1 MATRVL
7 VCSKNPLT
15 TNVLAPVFKGLGV
28 EAEVCSDALSAID
41 KVTRQPFT
49 CVIADWA
56 DQPESAFLLRRA
68 RESAVNP
75 NVVAVA
81 IVDNEPAVV
90 EIREHRLD
98 FLLYRPITVGEAAAV
113 LAKACQGSHVT
124 GPMLESEP
132 DPEPKLRS

>member
-15 TNVLAPVFKGLGV
+15 ASVLAPVFEGLSI
-28 EAEVCSDALSAID
+28 EAEVCADALSAID

-81 IVDNEPAVV
+81 IVDSEPAAV

-113 LAKACQGSHVT
+113 LAKACHAQEAAVPILQT
-124 GPMLESEP
+124 EP
-132 DPEPKLRS
+132 DPEPEL